1 MINVQKGVNIEII
14 TSLHNFLLGRDEQ
27 ILFGDSETKRFNAVE
42 TVEVGGVVWENPDV
56 WRKRDD
62 YCSEMGKYWNS
73 TSLHN
78 F

>member
-1 MINVQKGVNIEII
+1 MR
-14 TSLHNFLLGRDEQ
+14 RDYQ
-27 ILFGDSETKRFNAVE
+27 IWFGDSETKRFNAVE

-73 TSLHN
+73 TSLHKFN
-78 F
+78 WGEMNQYGLEILKLNGLMQ